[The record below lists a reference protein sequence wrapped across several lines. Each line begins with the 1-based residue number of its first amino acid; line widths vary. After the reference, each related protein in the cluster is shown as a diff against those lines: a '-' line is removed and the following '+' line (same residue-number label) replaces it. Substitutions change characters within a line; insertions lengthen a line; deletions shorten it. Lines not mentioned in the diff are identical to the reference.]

1 MSLERIV
8 NPGCLLCHGTGRLP
22 EDKPVF
28 GITSGGAV
36 VPSLYCPNCW
46 RNEKQAGE
54 RKTHI
59 EWEHLKEHDA
69 QVAKAAREQAETT
82 DNIIAVLKKRYRKE
96 MAILDYI
103 EMIECEVVS
112 LKVESLRAQ
121 QQGGDPE

>member
-1 MSLERIV
+1 MEHRKSRLDPDGSTGAPEREESRHTCT
-8 NPGCLLCHGTGRLP
+8 NL
-22 EDKPVF
+22 
-28 GITSGGAV
+28 
-36 VPSLYCPNCW
+36 N
-46 RNEKQAGE
+46 
-54 RKTHI
+54 
-59 EWEHLKEHDA
+59 EHDA

-121 QQGGDPE
+121 QGGVSE